1 MNEVKEE
8 LRQSCTSYKVRKLMR
23 ELSRHYDTELSHVG
37 LKTTQYALLNTVY
50 KVGTIRPTELSNMM
64 RLDNSTLTRNIQV
77 MVSHGFLA
85 LEKGQDERSRE
96 ISITDLGREKRNEAY
111 VYWENAQQK
120 MNHLMTEILQETTK
134 YSQQQILK
142 TENQTTLKAKMD
154 AILTPLLQGQ

>member
-120 MNHLMTEILQETTK
+120 MNHLMGHDKVQALH
-134 YSQQQILK
+134 
-142 TENQTTLKAKMD
+142 TLINEALIALDTDK
-154 AILTPLLQGQ
+154 

>member
-1 MNEVKEE
+1 MN
-8 LRQSCTSYKVRKLMR
+8 
-23 ELSRHYDTELSHVG
+23 
-37 LKTTQYALLNTVY
+37 

-96 ISITDLGREKRNEAY
+96 ISITDLGREKRKEAY

-120 MNHLMTEILQETTK
+120 MNHLMGVDKVQALHALINEALIALDTDK
-134 YSQQQILK
+134 
-142 TENQTTLKAKMD
+142 
-154 AILTPLLQGQ
+154 

>member
-142 TENQTTLKAKMD
+142 TENQTALKAKMD
-154 AILTPLLQGQ
+154 AILTPLLQSQ